1 MSELIGRPISGQSTS
16 NQTGTQRCP
25 VSGGMWVAYSVNV
38 ESIMT
43 AVNQGISL
51 DSSQR
56 ELWSQNAMHF
66 LSEEMATDHARKP

>member
-1 MSELIGRPISGQSTS
+1 
-16 NQTGTQRCP
+16 
-25 VSGGMWVAYSVNV
+25 MWVAYSVNV